1 MQNVRGTAHLLALIG
16 AVVWTFSMVWRP
28 TPPPKYRGLEAVEQR
43 IPLAVGPYVRGEANT
58 FSKAV
63 LDALAA
69 ADIVSFTF
77 QGQTGWFD
85 LTLIGGTDRSALHDP
100 RSCLAGAGWRIE
112 NDHVETIPGTAI
124 EARVCRATGGGS
136 QEQDYEFLYVYVVG
150 DQIINHVTQIRARML
165 MSALIGR
172 KGTPVCFV
180 RFQRPVPRNGAD
192 DPAEA
197 ARFRKFAGIMWNT
210 LKVKGSI

>member
-16 AVVWTFSMVWRP
+16 AIVWTVSMVWRP
-28 TPPPKYRGLEAVEQR
+28 APPPKYAGLGKIEER
-43 IPLAVGPYVRGEANT
+43 IPASIGPYSRGEANT
-58 FSKAV
+58 FSKDV
-63 LDALAA
+63 LNALAA
-69 ADIVSFTF
+69 ADIVSYPY
-77 QGQTGWFD
+77 QSGTGWFD

-100 RSCLAGAGWRIE
+100 RSCLVGGGWKIE
-112 NDHVETIPGTAI
+112 NDHIETIPGTNI
-124 EARVCRATGGGS
+124 QARVCRATGGGKRAV
-136 QEQDYEFLYVYVVG
+136 DYEFLYVYVVG

-180 RFQRPVPRNGAD
+180 RFQRPVPREGVD

-197 ARFRKFAGIMWNT
+197 ARFRKFAGIMWNQ
-210 LKVKGSI
+210 LKVPGSI